1 MNSFFPFIFVAMSFF
16 FLFIGIKVVLSKKPL
31 FIPSRYFFVFMV
43 LAFSPVLINSFT
55 MFSKEM
61 SGSIKIMFYISP
73 LIIISILVFQ
83 WFLMKGYMAIGISD
97 DSFRQALHFS
107 LTKNNLP
114 FEEQLSTITLTSIDA
129 NLQVAIQSWVG
140 TGQIKFKKSG
150 DPKILSEI
158 VTGINQYYSEND
170 IKPNNI
176 TAVFYIVTGI
186 LMLALAAVTFNMIN

>member
-1 MNSFFPFIFVAMSFF
+1 
-16 FLFIGIKVVLSKKPL
+16 
-31 FIPSRYFFVFMV
+31 
-43 LAFSPVLINSFT
+43 
-55 MFSKEM
+55 
-61 SGSIKIMFYISP
+61 
-73 LIIISILVFQ
+73 
-83 WFLMKGYMAIGISD
+83 MKGYMAIGISD